1 MTETADDHRAVC
13 DVVYAFA
20 EAMDLREW
28 SLYRSL
34 FTPVIELD
42 YSFFHPDQIGPIAA
56 ESWVSNVERRLSRHD
71 VTQHA
76 MSNPRTSVDGTT
88 AECTMYVQAHH
99 LATIAGAKAWCM
111 VGGRYTFLLVETD
124 HRWLIRDVALRPLVI
139 TGDERVLAV
148 ARA

>member
-1 MTETADDHRAVC
+1 VTETVDSHRAVC

-20 EAMDLREW
+20 EAMDTRKW
-28 SLYRSL
+28 PVYRSL

-42 YSFFHPDQIGPIAA
+42 YSFFHSDQIGPIAA
-56 ESWVSNVERRLSRHD
+56 DDWASNVERRLSRYD
-71 VTQHA
+71 ATQHA
-76 MSNPRTSVDGTT
+76 MSNPRTRIDDAS

-99 LATIAGAKAWCM
+99 LATIDGGPAWCM
-111 VGGRYTFLLVETD
+111 VTGQYTFGLVYQN
-124 HRWLIRDVALRPLVI
+124 HRWVIRAVALRPFVI

>member
-1 MTETADDHRAVC
+1 MGTADDQRAVC

-20 EAMDLREW
+20 EAMDLRDW

-42 YSFFHPDQIGPIAA
+42 YSFSHQDQIGPIAA

-76 MSNPRTSVDGTT
+76 MSNPRTRVDGAD

-99 LATIAGAKAWCM
+99 LATIDGAKAWCM
-111 VGGRYTFLLVETD
+111 VGGRYTFRLVRKE
-124 HRWLIRDVALRPLVI
+124 HRWLIAAVALRPLVI

>member
-1 MTETADDHRAVC
+1 VTEAVDSHQAVC

-20 EAMDLREW
+20 EAMDLRNW
-28 SLYRSL
+28 ALYRSL

-42 YSFFHPDQIGPIAA
+42 YSFFHSDQIGPIAA
-56 ESWVSNVERRLSRHD
+56 ESWVSNVERRLTRHD
-71 VTQHA
+71 ATQHA
-76 MSNPRTSVDGTT
+76 MSNPRTRIDGAS

-99 LATIAGAKAWCM
+99 LATIDGAKAWCM
-111 VGGRYTFLLVETD
+111 VSGQYTFGLVYQS
-124 HRWLIRDVALRPLVI
+124 HRWVIRAIALRPLVI